1 MDSVPYS
8 EVLGV
13 LRRRLDGLLRKASLY
28 PELLSACQPTARR
41 MRVVEE
47 LRARRAQ
54 LVLMKPEDM
63 KETSYRIHAIQD
75 RYIPLYRLCRRLRLD
90 IRSINGE
97 VYAFTGITYGG
108 GVVAAYLGERR
119 PIVPSSADHPPISR
133 REFARIYEE
142 IRAYCKRVGE
152 NPPTV
157 LNEGAWRRD
166 EFFLWNWDADYPK
179 REGVRFVRVLEIYPF
194 AEAHDF
200 ILVAVPTEEEERERA
215 ERRERERI
223 RVAAIEELVASA
235 GRVVFEGGGEAVYEV
250 DAASLKRLDWLPV
263 SDVAARAVV
272 VKGGYVFTCG
282 IGVSRPLSYLH
293 ALRVL
298 EERGV
303 SASLVASSKELPLP
317 RPLGIRVESLHSDCY
332 YSVIIFPKPLRELP
346 PVRAAKIIRTRNRI
360 ILVNP

>member
-1 MDSVPYS
+1 
-8 EVLGV
+8 
-13 LRRRLDGLLRKASLY
+13 
-28 PELLSACQPTARR
+28 
-41 MRVVEE
+41 
-47 LRARRAQ
+47 
-54 LVLMKPEDM
+54 
-63 KETSYRIHAIQD
+63 
-75 RYIPLYRLCRRLRLD
+75 
-90 IRSINGE
+90 
-97 VYAFTGITYGG
+97 
-108 GVVAAYLGERR
+108 
-119 PIVPSSADHPPISR
+119 
-133 REFARIYEE
+133 
-142 IRAYCKRVGE
+142 
-152 NPPTV
+152 
-157 LNEGAWRRD
+157 
-166 EFFLWNWDADYPK
+166 
-179 REGVRFVRVLEIYPF
+179 VRVLEIYPF

-200 ILVAVPTEEEERERA
+200 ILVAVPTEEE
-215 ERRERERI
+215 ERERI

-250 DAASLKRLDWLPV
+250 DAASLKRLGWLPV

-332 YSVIIFPKPLRELP
+332 YTVIIFPKPLRELP